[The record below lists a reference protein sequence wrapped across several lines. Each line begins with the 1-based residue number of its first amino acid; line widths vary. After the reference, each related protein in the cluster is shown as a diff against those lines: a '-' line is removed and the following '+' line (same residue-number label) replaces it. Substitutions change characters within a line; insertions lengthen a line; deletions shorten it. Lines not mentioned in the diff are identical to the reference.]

1 MSKIIQ
7 LGGFLFTDVIT
18 GNPLMLR
25 AKWLFSLKKEK
36 ESKKNTGVKNKKVV
50 AFLQMQD
57 LA

>member
-50 AFLQMQD
+50 TFL
-57 LA
+57 